1 MAPFPGVDLN
11 RRRTGFADA
20 RGVVYRL
27 LVTFDN
33 GAGDTFIQPFEGFG
47 QQRGFTGAGAGDRVQ
62 HQLFARG
69 KAGAIADG
77 ELVVLSSTL
86 ISTSSIWRWLM
97 PGAWVPAS
105 PRP

>member
-20 RGVVYRL
+20 RGVVNGL
-27 LVTFDN
+27 LIAFNN

-47 QQRGFTGAGAGDRVQ
+47 QQGGFTGAGAGDRVQ